1 VTRPQGDLAVAPLG
15 DRAVLLTLSGD
26 PDRCNQRIA
35 RIADILREEGRRDPR
50 PAILDVAPA
59 MLSLAAFFDPRL
71 ISPDEIEKR
80 LVDAA
85 ARAPESRGAA
95 RPRRL
100 HVIPVVYDG
109 PDLSAAAARLGLSPD
124 ELERRHAARVY
135 RVRFLGF
142 APGFAYLG
150 PLDPTLVLPR
160 LSTPR
165 LRVAA
170 GSVAIAGDQ
179 TAIYPL
185 DTPGGWHLVGHT
197 PIRPFDVARDPP
209 SLFAA
214 GDEVRFQPHPA

>member
-1 VTRPQGDLAVAPLG
+1 MTQPQGDLTVGPLG
-15 DRAVLLTLSGD
+15 DRAVLLTLAGD

-35 RIADILREEGRRDPR
+35 LIAEILREEGRRDPR
-50 PAILDVAPA
+50 PAILDLAPA
-59 MLSLAAFFDPRL
+59 MVSLAVFFDPRL
-71 ISPDEIEKR
+71 ISPDEIGKR
-80 LVDAA
+80 LIDAA
-85 ARAPESRGAA
+85 ARAAERGGAD

-124 ELERRHAARVY
+124 ELKRRHAARVY

-150 PLDPTLVLPR
+150 ALDPTLALPR

-185 DTPGGWHLVGHT
+185 DTPGGWHLIGRT
-197 PIRPFDVARDPP
+197 PVRPFDIARDPP
-209 SLFAA
+209 SLFVV